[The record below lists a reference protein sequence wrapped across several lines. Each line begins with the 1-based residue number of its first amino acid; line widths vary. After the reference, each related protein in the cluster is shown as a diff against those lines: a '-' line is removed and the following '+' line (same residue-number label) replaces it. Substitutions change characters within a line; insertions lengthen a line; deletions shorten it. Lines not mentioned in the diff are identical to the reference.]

1 MKNKVRTDI
10 NTLVLLLPWLITFVV
25 FWLYPLLYAAYLS
38 MTDYAT
44 LTAEANFIG
53 FDNYINMIND
63 DLFWTSLG
71 NTALFTLG
79 TVPITTALAIFF
91 ATLIN
96 KKITRFKEFFRV
108 SYFLPS
114 VTSMVVVALIF
125 TNLYSKNGYIII
137 ICEMLGIPYAERG
150 FLQEPSTALLSIM
163 AMDVWMAVGY
173 YMILFLAGMQTIS
186 KDLYDSA
193 KLAGASAWQEFINIT
208 LPMLRPTL
216 LFVVVIN
223 SIKSFQVFIEIF
235 VMTKGGP
242 MDSTMTLVYL
252 VFVNAFEKSDMMGY
266 ASAVA
271 YIVFI
276 ILLVFSFIQI
286 KLLKP
291 KT

>member
-1 MKNKVRTDI
+1 M
-10 NTLVLLLPWLITFVV
+10 
-25 FWLYPLLYAAYLS
+25 
-38 MTDYAT
+38 
-44 LTAEANFIG
+44 
-53 FDNYINMIND
+53 
-63 DLFWTSLG
+63 
-71 NTALFTLG
+71 
-79 TVPITTALAIFF
+79 
-91 ATLIN
+91 
-96 KKITRFKEFFRV
+96 TRFKEFFRA
-108 SYFLPS
+108 SFFMPS

-125 TNLYSKNGYIII
+125 TNLYSKDGYIII
-137 ICEMLGIPYAERG
+137 ISEMLGIPYPERG
-150 FLQEPSTALLSIM
+150 FLQEPATALLSIM

-186 KDLYDSA
+186 KDMYDSA
-193 KLAGASAWQEFINIT
+193 KLAGASAWQEFRSIT

-252 VFVNAFEKSDMMGY
+252 VFVNAFERSDLMGY
-266 ASAVA
+266 AAAVA

-291 KT
+291 KA